1 VKAYRIWAFIVAAVA
16 VVAGVAVVRWNSLSS
31 TEDGKS
37 GSSSGSSAGSSRS
50 SWTLFSGIGS
60 TGSARRTGK
69 PAIEFTVPTVKEYD
83 GGSFDLENLTVV
95 KYVEKYRTAAVT
107 GQNPD
112 AAYRVYM
119 AERMC
124 SHIPETQRRQGE
136 VVDDEADAC
145 VGVTPAMIYERH
157 QFLRQAAQGGI
168 AEAAMDF
175 YRDGPPGHEA
185 GDPIPADW
193 AADAIGFLRAS
204 GEHGDTYALHTL
216 ASVYQQGQ
224 LVPPDTQKA
233 LTYKAAML
241 VLHPYVLPG
250 GSPVA
255 LEDTPIIKT
264 LSAGLSPEQVAG
276 ALQEGRTIAA
286 QCCEKH

>member
-1 VKAYRIWAFIVAAVA
+1 MKVYRIRAFIVAAVA
-16 VVAGVAVVRWNSLSS
+16 VVAGVAVVRWDPLSS
-31 TEDGKS
+31 TEDAKA
-37 GSSSGSSAGSSRS
+37 GSSSDSARP

-60 TGSARRTGK
+60 TGSAQRPGK
-69 PAIEFTVPTVKEYD
+69 PAFEFTVPTVREYD

-136 VVDDEADAC
+136 VVDEEADAC

-168 AEAAMDF
+168 AGAAMDF
-175 YRDGPPGHEA
+175 YRDGPAGHEA

-193 AADAIGFLRAS
+193 AADAIGSFGHRAN
-204 GEHGDTYALHTL
+204 TAIHTL
-216 ASVYQQGQ
+216 C
-224 LVPPDTQKA
+224 TRC
-233 LTYKAAML
+233 
-241 VLHPYVLPG
+241 LPC
-250 GSPVA
+250 
-255 LEDTPIIKT
+255 INR
-264 LSAGLSPEQVAG
+264 LSWCRRIRRRL
-276 ALQEGRTIAA
+276 
-286 QCCEKH
+286 